1 MKKHILKHIIQLG
14 FLLKKGNKMNTALD
28 RFRQYLESINDEQI
42 KQDLIELG
50 IEEWEDEVKE

>member
-1 MKKHILKHIIQLG
+1 
-14 FLLKKGNKMNTALD
+14 MNTALD